1 MKEIVRESSGL
12 DVYFTI
18 FPESSSWRT
27 SKELWGILTR
37 QFKDSSSVLRK
48 GDVISRCVHMYLQTS
63 KASHLPV
70 KDSNGEEANQ
80 RQRPHPGNSTIDATQ
95 QAPHSLPLY
104 SDSFANPDG
113 RNSTSHGLDDA
124 RKDKDGT
131 GGFPSTPSKSAGPSD
146 MISMLKEENEKLQKK
161 IHELQSSTQQDTI
174 PDWRSNSLRSHS
186 TLTIDQLEDS
196 FKNDSTFPLSI
207 NATNVRSSL
216 NGTWN
221 DPRTRAVRIREHL
234 REHARIARSNAASI
248 LDVMAGLDA
257 ANDTVR
263 DEVNGVRQ
271 TVLNSC
277 AQLHRLVEKKKDML
291 LDQLDK
297 EEETKLKYIDAS
309 RNICSNR
316 LQKVQECLNLVEQ
329 VLAQDIVD
337 DFIQHAESLQLQ
349 RKLKEVSKLT
359 VPDSALDATGVTLG
373 ITFECEEA
381 KSSVSELQ
389 LVFQEAPDP
398 PSDLVA
404 KDVTVTSSGMDLKV
418 SMCSRGLYLLGFF
431 CPPSVE
437 CNQRIFALHPAD
449 VHRGSVPQPRLG
461 IDEALP

>member
-1 MKEIVRESSGL
+1 
-12 DVYFTI
+12 
-18 FPESSSWRT
+18 
-27 SKELWGILTR
+27 
-37 QFKDSSSVLRK
+37 
-48 GDVISRCVHMYLQTS
+48 
-63 KASHLPV
+63 
-70 KDSNGEEANQ
+70 
-80 RQRPHPGNSTIDATQ
+80 
-95 QAPHSLPLY
+95 
-104 SDSFANPDG
+104 
-113 RNSTSHGLDDA
+113 
-124 RKDKDGT
+124 
-131 GGFPSTPSKSAGPSD
+131 
-146 MISMLKEENEKLQKK
+146 
-161 IHELQSSTQQDTI
+161 
-174 PDWRSNSLRSHS
+174 
-186 TLTIDQLEDS
+186 
-196 FKNDSTFPLSI
+196 
-207 NATNVRSSL
+207 
-216 NGTWN
+216 
-221 DPRTRAVRIREHL
+221 
-234 REHARIARSNAASI
+234 
-248 LDVMAGLDA
+248 
-257 ANDTVR
+257 
-263 DEVNGVRQ
+263 
-271 TVLNSC
+271 
-277 AQLHRLVEKKKDML
+277 ML

-349 RKLKEVSKLT
+349 RKLKEVSKLVRPTGEALALSLSQT